1 MTCIDFIICGIV
13 RVFCVCEKLL
23 VTFGTYDVA
32 HPELLIA
39 LPIMPRR
46 RRRVT
51 KEENRHR

>member
-13 RVFCVCEKLL
+13 RVFCEKLHPI
-23 VTFGTYDVA
+23 FGTYDVA

-46 RRRVT
+46 RRRRVT